1 MNFSIQETLENE
13 RVKLVPLVT
22 TDFDGLY
29 QVASDSKIWE
39 QHPNKDRWKKEVFQ
53 QYFEG
58 AIKSEGAFKIIDKAT
73 GEIAGSTR
81 FYDYNE
87 ADSSILIGYTFY
99 ATRYWGSGLNPAV
112 KQLMM
117 DYIFQY
123 VNKVVFHIGATNLRS
138 QIAITRLGA
147 EKTGEENVAYYGEPS
162 KLNFVY
168 AIRKDQRKVPAA
180 GLAHQKKSGR

>member
-1 MNFSIQETLENE
+1 MRKNISAMNFSIQETLENE
-13 RVKLVPLVT
+13 RVKLVPLAT

-39 QHPNKDRWKKEVFQ
+39 QHPNKDRWKKEVFR

-58 AIKSEGAFKIIDKAT
+58 AIKSEGAFKIIDKAS

-99 ATRYWGSGLNPAV
+99 ATRYW
-112 KQLMM
+112 
-117 DYIFQY
+117 
-123 VNKVVFHIGATNLRS
+123 
-138 QIAITRLGA
+138 
-147 EKTGEENVAYYGEPS
+147 
-162 KLNFVY
+162 
-168 AIRKDQRKVPAA
+168 AA
-180 GLAHQKKSGR
+180 A